1 MFKSVLGLSLLS
13 WLGFTP
19 PAAPPAT
26 GLRLLAPEELR
37 AIPLAELPYAGFSLP
52 EQVDLSPQ
60 MPPPGHQGHQNACV
74 AWVSAYAVKTYQ
86 EKLEQRHL
94 LIRQGQPQWQH
105 IFSPAFSYNQI
116 NQGRDGGATLVDALN
131 LLSAKGALPW
141 AEMPYDPDNY
151 TRQPSAAQRGQAR
164 HYRIAY
170 WRQVNVADPQELKA
184 QLHAGYPVMVGALI
198 DEGLWQ
204 LKKQQRWHKARGKS
218 LGGHALVVVGYDE
231 QRQAFKIMNSWGT
244 DWADGGFGWID
255 YRHFRRVAREGYVA
269 KDAVNLPV
277 QARQQPLKSEDE
289 RLKKA
294 AGVANEAPAAEL
306 STPSRP
312 AAQPASKPASLADEG
327 DQDRRPGVP
336 EPAVR
341 AEAQDAEAVPEETP
355 ATLTLAAHIADERLA
370 FSGQFIAR
378 VADGYQARVL
388 VQLFADAAGQQ
399 PISID
404 QGRWQLP
411 GGQGVAAS
419 GLQAVSGTTQTWQ
432 AELPLALLP
441 EGLHALWVQPV
452 LYLDGFGLQRGERI
466 RVLLPSAQTERG
478 TPARPAGP
486 PPHRP

>member
-1 MFKSVLGLSLLS
+1 MFKSLLGLSLLS
-13 WLGFTP
+13 WLGFTA

-94 LIRQGQPQWQH
+94 LVRQGQPQWQH

-151 TRQPSAAQRGQAR
+151 TRQPSPAQRGQAR

-204 LKKQQRWHKARGKS
+204 LKKQQRWHKAGGKA
-218 LGGHALVVVGYDE
+218 LGGHALVLVGYDE
-231 QRQAFKIMNSWGT
+231 QRQAFKVMNSWGS

-269 KDAVNLPV
+269 KDAVNLPG
-277 QARQQPLKSEDE
+277 QARQQALKTEAE
-289 RLKKA
+289 RFKKE

-312 AAQPASKPASLADEG
+312 VDQPLPKSTALTDLRDEESRPAA
-327 DQDRRPGVP
+327 P
-336 EPAVR
+336 EPLQEEA
-341 AEAQDAEAVPEETP
+341 AE
-355 ATLTLAAHIADERLA
+355 TLTLAARINDNHLV
-370 FSGQFIAR
+370 FSGQFSA
-378 VADGYQARVL
+378 ALSDGYQARVV
-388 VQLFADAAGQQ
+388 VQLFADPAGQQ
-399 PISID
+399 ALSIP

-419 GLQAVSGTTQTWQ
+419 ALQAVSGTAQVWQ

-441 EGLHALWVQPV
+441 EGLPAIWVQPV
-452 LYLDGFGLQRGERI
+452 LYLDGFGLQRGARF
-466 RVLLPSAQTERG
+466 RVLLPPVQTERG
-478 TPARPAGP
+478 RPAIPSGP
-486 PPHRP
+486 PPHGP

>member
-1 MFKSVLGLSLLS
+1 MFKSLLSLSLLG
-13 WLGFTP
+13 WLGFAEP
-19 PAAPPAT
+19 ELPPAT

-52 EQVDLSPQ
+52 ERVDLSPH
-60 MPPPGHQGHQNACV
+60 MPPPGHQGNQNACV
-74 AWVSAYAVKTYQ
+74 AWVSAYAVKSYQ
-86 EKLEQRHL
+86 EKLEQRHQL
-94 LIRQGQPQWQH
+94 VQQGQPQWQH

-131 LLSAKGALPW
+131 LLSAQGALPW

-204 LKKQQRWHKARGKS
+204 LNKRQRWHRPQGKA
-218 LGGHALVVVGYDE
+218 LGGHALVLVGYDDR
-231 QRQAFKIMNSWGT
+231 QQAFKVMNSWGT

-269 KDAVNLPV
+269 KDAVNLP
-277 QARQQPLKSEDE
+277 ARAQRQLHKPAAEAF
-289 RLKKA
+289 KKE
-294 AGVANEAPAAEL
+294 AGVASEAPAAEL
-306 STPSRP
+306 SAQPRP
-312 AAQPASKPASLADEG
+312 ADRPAQKPAEPADERES
-327 DQDRRPGVP
+327 DSLRPVP
-336 EPAVR
+336 EPLQEES
-341 AEAQDAEAVPEETP
+341 AES
-355 ATLTLAAHIADERLA
+355 LTLAARTRDQSLS
-370 FSGQFIAR
+370 FSGQFQAA
-378 VADGYQARVL
+378 VSDGYQARVV

-399 PISID
+399 AIPIQ

-411 GGQGVAAS
+411 DGQGVAVS
-419 GLQAVSGTTQTWQ
+419 KLQPVNGQAQVWQ

-441 EGLHALWVQPV
+441 EGMQTLWVQPV
-452 LYLDGFGLQRGERI
+452 LYLDGFGVQRGARI
-466 RVLLPSAQTERG
+466 RVELPQRAV
-478 TPARPAGP
+478 PARPSGP
-486 PPHRP
+486 PPRGP